1 MRKLIE
7 NNLKKLLTKRIEHDK
22 VNKLSQGAG
31 KAKGEAKNI
40 DN

>member
-1 MRKLIE
+1 MKVSID
-7 NNLKKLLTKRIEHDK
+7 NNLKKLLTKRTEHDK
-22 VNKLSQGAG
+22 VNKLSQGAN